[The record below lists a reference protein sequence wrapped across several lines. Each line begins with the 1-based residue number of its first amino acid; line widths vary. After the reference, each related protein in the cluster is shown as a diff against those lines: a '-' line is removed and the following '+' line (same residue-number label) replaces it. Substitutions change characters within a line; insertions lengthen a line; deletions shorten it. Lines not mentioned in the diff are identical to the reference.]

1 MNNKKYDEMKIPKS
15 IDDIIYKAIKKVQYE
30 SKYLLSNEEVIPKI
44 VRDKK
49 EIAIKII
56 REINTKENKF

>member
-1 MNNKKYDEMKIPKS
+1 MNNKKYDEMEIPKS
-15 IDDIIYKAIKKVQYE
+15 IDDIIYKAIKKVQHE
-30 SKYLLSNEEVIPKI
+30 SKYLLSNKEVIPKT

>member
-1 MNNKKYDEMKIPKS
+1 MSNKKYDEMKMPKS

>member
-1 MNNKKYDEMKIPKS
+1 MSNKKYDEMKIPKS

>member
-1 MNNKKYDEMKIPKS
+1 MSNKKYDEMKIPKS

-44 VRDKK
+44 VRDK
-49 EIAIKII
+49 
-56 REINTKENKF
+56 

>member
-1 MNNKKYDEMKIPKS
+1 MSNKKYDEIKIPKS
-15 IDDIIYKAIKKVQYE
+15 IDDIIYKAIKKAQHE
-30 SKYLLSNEEVIPKI
+30 SKYLLSNREVIPKI

-56 REINTKENKF
+56 REINTKENKR